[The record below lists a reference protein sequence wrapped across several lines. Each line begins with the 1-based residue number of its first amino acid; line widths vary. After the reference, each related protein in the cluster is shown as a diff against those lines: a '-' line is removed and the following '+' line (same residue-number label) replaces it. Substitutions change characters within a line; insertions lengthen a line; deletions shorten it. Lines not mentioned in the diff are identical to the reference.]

1 MNKKIFTKVGV
12 IFMAA
17 AMLLSIFAGTK
28 GAPDTVYAADTYK
41 VIVNNGTGSGDYAEG
56 DNVEITADS
65 TPDGKYFK
73 EWKVIKGEITL
84 GSTTDTTTSFKMP
97 ASDVEVTAVYEYDAP
112 SIVRQPKDV
121 WAYWEQEAEFSVTA
135 TGVDLKYQ
143 WQIDIGD
150 GYGFGV
156 IYGAEDS
163 TYTMDAVY
171 SEFDGYKFRCVVSNP
186 GGTVISDEVKL
197 TVLWPYIPDIPEY
210 VITATAGEHGKISPS
225 GDVYVYDYNDQTFEI
240 TPDEGY
246 EIDTLKVDG
255 KAVDITTSYT
265 FKIVDT
271 NHTIEVTFKQT
282 APKPP
287 VEELPTILTQP
298 QNVSVKAG
306 EQAVFTLAASGSS
319 VHLQWQV
326 DKNDGNGFV
335 DIAGADTTGYKI
347 DVTDVAYNGYK
358 YRCVLSNSAGAVTT
372 DIATL
377 TVTEKVTTVD
387 YEILDGANSSWTQ
400 NTDGNIVIRGNGE
413 IAKFVSVKVDGKVV
427 DADNYTVTEGSTII
441 TLKPDYLKT
450 LSKGSHTFEIVW
462 TDGSAGTSFVV
473 AENNPSVTEPS
484 ETEPAEQPSETQ
496 PSETSSTEPSS
507 TENDDP
513 AITAPQT
520 GYAFSRAPFITLFV
534 VILAGTV
541 VMTVRRKKSCK

>member
-1 MNKKIFTKVGV
+1 MNKKIFTKVGA

-41 VIVNNGTGSGDYAEG
+41 VIVNNGTGSGDYAESA
-56 DNVEITADS
+56 NVEITADS
-65 TPDGKYFK
+65 TSDGKYFK
-73 EWKVIKGEITL
+73 EWKIISGEITL
-84 GSTTDTTTSFKMP
+84 GSATDTTTSFEMP

-112 SIVRQPKDV
+112 SIVIQPKDV
-121 WAYWEQEAEFSVTA
+121 RAYWEQEAEFSVTA
-135 TGVDLKYQ
+135 TGIDLKYQ

-150 GYGFGV
+150 GNGFGV
-156 IYGAEDS
+156 IHGAEDS

-186 GGTVISDEVKL
+186 GGTVISDEAVL

-271 NHTIEVTFKQT
+271 NHTIEATFKQT

-287 VEELPTILTQP
+287 VEELPTIHTQP
-298 QNVSVKAG
+298 QSASVKAG
-306 EQAVFTLAASGSS
+306 EHAVFTITASGSG
-319 VHLQWQV
+319 VNFRWQV

-347 DVTDVAYNGYK
+347 DITDVTYNGYK
-358 YRCVLSNSAGAVTT
+358 YRCVLSNSAGEVTT

-377 TVTEKVTTVD
+377 TVTEKVTTID

-413 IAKFVSVKVDGKVV
+413 MAKFVSVKVDGKVV

-496 PSETSSTEPSS
+496 PSEPSS
-507 TENDDP
+507 TENDAP
-513 AITAPQT
+513 VITAPQT
-520 GYAFSRAPFITLFV
+520 GYSFSRAPFIMLFV
-534 VILAGTV
+534 VVLAGTV
-541 VMTVRRKKSCK
+541 VMTVRRKKNCK

>member
-1 MNKKIFTKVGV
+1 
-12 IFMAA
+12 MAA

-41 VIVNNGTGSGDYAEG
+41 VIVNNGTGSGDYAESA
-56 DNVEITADS
+56 NVEITADS
-65 TPDGKYFK
+65 TPNGKYFK
-73 EWKVIKGEITL
+73 EWKIISGEITL
-84 GSTTDTTTSFKMP
+84 GSATDTTTSFEMP

-112 SIVRQPKDV
+112 SIVIQPKDV
-121 WAYWEQEAEFSVTA
+121 RAYWEQEAEFSVTA
-135 TGVDLKYQ
+135 TGIDLKYQ

-150 GYGFGV
+150 GNGFGD
-156 IYGAEDS
+156 ISGAEDS
-163 TYTMDAVY
+163 TYTLDAVY
-171 SEFDGYKFRCVVSNP
+171 SEFAGYKFRCVVSNP
-186 GGTVISDEVKL
+186 GGTVISDEAVL

-255 KAVDITTSYT
+255 KAVDIATSYT

-271 NHTIEVTFKQT
+271 NHTIEATFKQT

-287 VEELPTILTQP
+287 VEELPTIHTQP
-298 QNVSVKAG
+298 QSASVKAG
-306 EQAVFTLAASGSS
+306 EQAVFTITASGSG
-319 VHLQWQV
+319 VNFRWQV

-335 DIAGADTTGYKI
+335 DIAGADTTDYKI
-347 DVTDVAYNGYK
+347 DVTDVAYNGCK

-377 TVTEKVTTVD
+377 TVTEKVTTID

-462 TDGSAGTSFVV
+462 TDGSAGTSFTV
-473 AENNPSVTEPS
+473 AQNIPSETESS
-484 ETEPAEQPSETQ
+484 ETEPAEQPSETL
-496 PSETSSTEPSS
+496 PSEPSS
-507 TENDDP
+507 TENDAP

-520 GYAFSRAPFITLFV
+520 GYSFSRAPFIMLFV
-534 VILAGTV
+534 VVLAGTV
-541 VMTVRRKKSCK
+541 VMTVRRKKNCK

>member
-1 MNKKIFTKVGV
+1 MNKKISTKVGA

-84 GSTTDTTTSFKMP
+84 GSTTDTTTSFEMP

-150 GYGFGV
+150 GYGFGD
-156 IYGAEDS
+156 IHEAEDS

-298 QNVSVKAG
+298 QSVSVKAG

-496 PSETSSTEPSS
+496 PSETSGTEPSS

-534 VILAGTV
+534 VVLAGTV

>member
-1 MNKKIFTKVGV
+1 MNKKISTKVGA

-156 IYGAEDS
+156 IHGAEDS

-298 QNVSVKAG
+298 QSVSVKAG

-377 TVTEKVTTVD
+377 TVTEKVTTID

-413 IAKFVSVKVDGKVV
+413 IAKFVSVKVDGNVV
-427 DADNYTVTEGSTII
+427 AADNYTVTEGSTII

-534 VILAGTV
+534 VVLAGTV

>member
-1 MNKKIFTKVGV
+1 MKKKSFAKLSAM
-12 IFMAA
+12 FMAA
-17 AMLLSIFAGTK
+17 IMLLSIFVGTK
-28 GAPDTVYAADTYK
+28 GTPDTVYAADTYK
-41 VIVNNGTGSGDYAEG
+41 VNVNYGTGSGDYAEG
-56 DNVEITADS
+56 ANVEITADS

-156 IYGAEDS
+156 IHGAEDS

-287 VEELPTILTQP
+287 VEELPAILTQP
-298 QNVSVKAG
+298 QSVSVKAG

-413 IAKFVSVKVDGKVV
+413 IAKFVSVKVDGNVV
-427 DADNYTVTEGSTII
+427 AADNYTVTEGSTII

-473 AENNPSVTEPS
+473 AENTPSVTEPS

-496 PSETSSTEPSS
+496 PSETSGTEPSS

-520 GYAFSRAPFITLFV
+520 GYSFSRAPFITLFV
-534 VILAGTV
+534 VVLAGTV

>member
-1 MNKKIFTKVGV
+1 MNKKIFTKVGA

-41 VIVNNGTGSGDYAEG
+41 VIVNNGTGSGDYAESA
-56 DNVEITADS
+56 NVEITADS
-65 TPDGKYFK
+65 TPNGKYFK
-73 EWKVIKGEITL
+73 EWKIISGEITL
-84 GSTTDTTTSFKMP
+84 GSATDTTTSFEMP
-97 ASDVEVTAVYEYDAP
+97 ASDVEVTAVYEYNAP
-112 SIVRQPKDV
+112 SIVIQPKDV
-121 WAYWEQEAEFSVTA
+121 RAYWEQEAEFSVTA
-135 TGVDLKYQ
+135 TGIDLKYQ

-150 GYGFGV
+150 GNGFGD
-156 IYGAEDS
+156 ISGAEDS
-163 TYTMDAVY
+163 TYTLDAVY
-171 SEFDGYKFRCVVSNP
+171 SEFAGYKFRCVVSNP
-186 GGTVISDEVKL
+186 GGTVISDEAVL

-255 KAVDITTSYT
+255 KAVDIATSYT

-271 NHTIEVTFKQT
+271 NHTIEATFKQT

-287 VEELPTILTQP
+287 VEELPTIHTQP
-298 QNVSVKAG
+298 QSASVKAG
-306 EQAVFTLAASGSS
+306 EQAVFTITASGSG
-319 VHLQWQV
+319 VNFRWQV

-335 DIAGADTTGYKI
+335 DIAGADTTDYKI
-347 DVTDVAYNGYK
+347 DVTDVAYNGCK

-377 TVTEKVTTVD
+377 TVTEKVTTID

-462 TDGSAGTSFVV
+462 TDGSAGTSFTV
-473 AENNPSVTEPS
+473 AQNIPSETESS
-484 ETEPAEQPSETQ
+484 ETEPAEQPSETL
-496 PSETSSTEPSS
+496 PSEPSS
-507 TENDDP
+507 TENDAP

-520 GYAFSRAPFITLFV
+520 GYSFSRAPFIMLFV
-534 VILAGTV
+534 VVLAGTV
-541 VMTVRRKKSCK
+541 VMTVRRKKNCK